1 MTLSRHPSD
10 TLKTPS
16 RLCQDTRLTLSR
28 HPSDS
33 LKTPSRHSQDI
44 LQTLKKHYLNTLKI
58 PPIHSLHLQCDQ
70 CRETNIGDRSYER
83 TKLKLKNRALWVAR
97 EFHEVFPMM
106 IFVCQVFRLCEKMAI
121 ARSHCIGS
129 IWCIK

>member
-1 MTLSRHPSD
+1 M
-10 TLKTPS
+10 
-16 RLCQDTRLTLSR
+16 
-28 HPSDS
+28 
-33 LKTPSRHSQDI
+33 
-44 LQTLKKHYLNTLKI
+44 KI
-58 PPIHSLHLQCDQ
+58 QCDH

-129 IWCIK
+129 IRCIK

>member
-1 MTLSRHPSD
+1 MPNCPYLIVVLLAVVQDDAGHQGEQAE
-10 TLKTPS
+10 LKNEG
-16 RLCQDTRLTLSR
+16 
-28 HPSDS
+28 
-33 LKTPSRHSQDI
+33 
-44 LQTLKKHYLNTLKI
+44 LQV
-58 PPIHSLHLQCDQ
+58 QCDQ

>member
-1 MTLSRHPSD
+1 MRTSKIQNGHQGASKWPMGGIRVGGGGMPRDSFATMGLNIIVYFMVTSR
-10 TLKTPS
+10 
-16 RLCQDTRLTLSR
+16 Q
-28 HPSDS
+28 
-33 LKTPSRHSQDI
+33 
-44 LQTLKKHYLNTLKI
+44 
-58 PPIHSLHLQCDQ
+58 LQCDQ

-129 IWCIK
+129 IRCIK

>member
-1 MTLSRHPSD
+1 MIYFRTSPDDRIP
-10 TLKTPS
+10 LKN
-16 RLCQDTRLTLSR
+16 
-28 HPSDS
+28 
-33 LKTPSRHSQDI
+33 KVV
-44 LQTLKKHYLNTLKI
+44 KKKI
-58 PPIHSLHLQCDQ
+58 VQKKFWVQCDQ

-129 IWCIK
+129 IRCIK